1 MPGRRANTAS
11 YEANPADLATE
22 LPTSTLADTKH
33 TGGDGSPTA
42 IFPAAQTTSYP
53 CASSTA
59 RFKTP
64 ASPEAATNEY
74 DEDCDESD
82 PSVQKIIK
90 QAHIESLLGRAEES
104 SLLGRFERAFGNGV
118 LIGSLGAVALAGIRL
133 STGYGARWE
142 PDESSSIF
150 SHITVVT
157 PNETETVDP
166 TDVASLDSQRRQ
178 DSFDQATKGAI
189 GAAIS
194 GTMFAASIC
203 SYKKSLH
210 YLEKAQKAQEEA

>member
-1 MPGRRANTAS
+1 MPGIRAKAAPH
-11 YEANPADLATE
+11 EAYPADLATA
-22 LPTSTLADTKH
+22 LPTSTLAYTKH
-33 TGGDGSPTA
+33 TGGDDSPTA
-42 IFPAAQTTSYP
+42 IFLAARTTSCP
-53 CASSTA
+53 RTSSTA
-59 RFKTP
+59 RFETP
-64 ASPEAATNEY
+64 ASSEVAVDDEY
-74 DEDCDESD
+74 GKSD
-82 PSVQKIIK
+82 QRIIH
-90 QAHIESLLGRAEES
+90 QAYIDSLLDRARKS
-104 SLLGRFERAFGNGV
+104 SRLGRLERAFGNGV

-166 TDVASLDSQRRQ
+166 TDVANLDSQRRQ

-189 GAAIS
+189 GATIS
-194 GTMFAASIC
+194 GALFVASIC
-203 SYKKSLH
+203 SYKKSLR

>member
-1 MPGRRANTAS
+1 MPGRRANTAP

-33 TGGDGSPTA
+33 TGGDDSPTA
-42 IFPAAQTTSYP
+42 IFPAARTTSYP
-53 CASSTA
+53 RTSSTA
-59 RFKTP
+59 RFETP
-64 ASPEAATNEY
+64 ASSEVAVDDEY
-74 DEDCDESD
+74 GKSD
-82 PSVQKIIK
+82 QRIIH
-90 QAHIESLLGRAEES
+90 QAYIDSLLDRARKS
-104 SLLGRFERAFGNGV
+104 SRLGRLERAFGNGV

-166 TDVASLDSQRRQ
+166 TDVANLDSQRRQ

-194 GTMFAASIC
+194 GTMFAGSIC

>member
-1 MPGRRANTAS
+1 MPGRRANTAP

-33 TGGDGSPTA
+33 TGGDDSPTA
-42 IFPAAQTTSYP
+42 IFPAARTTSYP
-53 CASSTA
+53 RTSSTA
-59 RFKTP
+59 RFETP
-64 ASPEAATNEY
+64 ASSEVAVDDEY
-74 DEDCDESD
+74 GKSD
-82 PSVQKIIK
+82 QRIIH
-90 QAHIESLLGRAEES
+90 QAYIDSLLDRAGES
-104 SLLGRFERAFGNGV
+104 SRLGRLERAFGNGV

-157 PNETETVDP
+157 PNETEIVDP
-166 TDVASLDSQRRQ
+166 TDVANLDSQRRQ

-189 GAAIS
+189 GITIS

-203 SYKKSLH
+203 SYKKSLR
-210 YLEKAQKAQEEA
+210 YLKRAQEAQEEA

>member
-1 MPGRRANTAS
+1 MPSRNPHEAS
-11 YEANPADLATE
+11 PVDLATE

-33 TGGDGSPTA
+33 TRGDDSPTA
-42 IFPAAQTTSYP
+42 IFPTPQTTSYSYTP
-53 CASSTA
+53 PTA
-59 RFKTP
+59 RFETP
-64 ASPEAATNEY
+64 ANPKVAVDDEY
-74 DEDCDESD
+74 GKSD
-82 PSVQKIIK
+82 QRIIR
-90 QAHIESLLGRAEES
+90 QAYIKSLLDRARKS
-104 SLLGRFERAFGNGV
+104 SRLGRLERAFGNGV

-157 PNETETVDP
+157 PNEAGTVDP
-166 TDVASLDSQRRQ
+166 ADAANLDSQRRQ

-189 GAAIS
+189 GVAIS

-203 SYKKSLH
+203 SYKKSLR
-210 YLEKAQKAQEEA
+210 YLKRAQEAQEEA

>member
-1 MPGRRANTAS
+1 MPGRRANTAP
-11 YEANPADLATE
+11 YEAYQADLATA
-22 LPTSTLADTKH
+22 LPTSALAYTKR
-33 TGGDGSPTA
+33 TGGDDSPTA
-42 IFPAAQTTSYP
+42 VFLTAQTTSYP
-53 CASSTA
+53 CASSTD
-59 RFKTP
+59 RFETP
-64 ASPEAATNEY
+64 ASSEVAVDDEY
-74 DEDCDESD
+74 GKSD
-82 PSVQKIIK
+82 QRIIH
-90 QAHIESLLGRAEES
+90 QAYIDSLLDRARKS

-166 TDVASLDSQRRQ
+166 TDVANLDSQRRQ

>member
-1 MPGRRANTAS
+1 MPGRRANTAP
-11 YEANPADLATE
+11 YEANPADLATA

-33 TGGDGSPTA
+33 TGGDDSPTA
-42 IFPAAQTTSYP
+42 VFLTAQTTSYP
-53 CASSTA
+53 CASSTD
-59 RFKTP
+59 RFETP
-64 ASPEAATNEY
+64 ASSEAI
-74 DEDCDESD
+74 DDRCDESD

-90 QAHIESLLGRAEES
+90 QAHIESLLDRAEES

-166 TDVASLDSQRRQ
+166 TDVANLDSQRRQ

>member
-1 MPGRRANTAS
+1 MPGIRTNAAPH
-11 YEANPADLATE
+11 EAYPADLATA

-33 TGGDGSPTA
+33 TRGDDSPTA
-42 IFPAAQTTSYP
+42 IFP
-53 CASSTA
+53 TA
-59 RFKTP
+59 RTTNCPYTPPTDHFKTP
-64 ASPEAATNEY
+64 ANPEVAVDDEY
-74 DEDCDESD
+74 GKSD
-82 PSVQKIIK
+82 QRIIH
-90 QAHIESLLGRAEES
+90 QAYIDSLLDRARKS
-104 SLLGRFERAFGNGV
+104 SRLGRLERAFGNGV

-157 PNETETVDP
+157 PNEAGTVDP
-166 TDVASLDSQRRQ
+166 ADAANLDSQRRQ

-194 GTMFAASIC
+194 GTVFVESIC
-203 SYKKSLH
+203 SYKKSLR
-210 YLEKAQKAQEEA
+210 YLKRAQEAQEKA

>member
-1 MPGRRANTAS
+1 MTAQPPSSLPLRRQ
-11 YEANPADLATE
+11 ATHI
-22 LPTSTLADTKH
+22 LHQA
-33 TGGDGSPTA
+33 
-42 IFPAAQTTSYP
+42 Y
-53 CASSTA
+53 
-59 RFKTP
+59 
-64 ASPEAATNEY
+64 
-74 DEDCDESD
+74 
-82 PSVQKIIK
+82 IK
-90 QAHIESLLGRAEES
+90 SLLDRAEGLSLLGT
-104 SLLGRFERAFGNGV
+104 FERALGTGV

-166 TDVASLDSQRRQ
+166 TDVANLDSQRRQ

-203 SYKKSLH
+203 SYKKSLG
-210 YLEKAQKAQEEA
+210 YLERAQKAQEEA

>member
-1 MPGRRANTAS
+1 MPGRRANTAP

-22 LPTSTLADTKH
+22 LPTSTLADTKR
-33 TGGDGSPTA
+33 TKGYDSPTA
-42 IFPAAQTTSYP
+42 ISP
-53 CASSTA
+53 TA

-90 QAHIESLLGRAEES
+90 QAHIESLLDRAEES

-166 TDVASLDSQRRQ
+166 TDVANLDSQRRQ

>member
-1 MPGRRANTAS
+1 MPGRRANTAP

-22 LPTSTLADTKH
+22 LPTSTLADTS
-33 TGGDGSPTA
+33 DDSPTA
-42 IFPAAQTTSYP
+42 IFPAARTTSYLRT
-53 CASSTA
+53 SSTA
-59 RFKTP
+59 RFETP
-64 ASPEAATNEY
+64 ASSEVAVDDEY
-74 DEDCDESD
+74 GKSD
-82 PSVQKIIK
+82 QRIIH
-90 QAHIESLLGRAEES
+90 QAYIDSLLDRARKS
-104 SLLGRFERAFGNGV
+104 SLLGRFERAFGNGI

-166 TDVASLDSQRRQ
+166 TDVANLDSQRRQ